1 MKNEPKKINRFSGLT
16 DRAVSDEELEK
27 VSGGGYGDK
36 FVPKRLCPCGQEMTY
51 DGEKY
56 ICTCGHIEY

>member
-1 MKNEPKKINRFSGLT
+1 MKNSESMKNRLVT
-16 DRAVSDEELEK
+16 DEELEK
-27 VSGGGYGDK
+27 VSGGGNGDK
-36 FVPKRLCPCGQEMTY
+36 FVPKRLCPCGQVMTF